1 MKLASLSECARCS
14 CETYTCES
22 PSNTTI

>member
-14 CETYTCES
+14 SETYICES